1 MEAAFAEK
9 ALTRGKCSSNYVVMR
24 LKLLK
29 RFAHDVST
37 HWLCPKSHTSR
48 RISSRAG
55 HFIIAPTDN
64 FSSKYELE
72 SMIKLYGRVFP
83 MWYWK
88 MDFQGFRLLCAR
100 RVVRF
105 SCFCFTKNCSFL
117 VFFFVGWSF
126 GLKCA
131 RKRLF
136 LIIDSLAGSAGGW
149 VGSYV
154 MWSWP
159 WMDVLRC

>member
-1 MEAAFAEK
+1 MFPHIDFV
-9 ALTRGKCSSNYVVMR
+9 LSN
-24 LKLLK
+24 
-29 RFAHDVST
+29 
-37 HWLCPKSHTSR
+37 PKSHTSR
-48 RISSRAG
+48 RISSLAG

-83 MWYWK
+83 MWFWK

-117 VFFFVGWSF
+117 VFFFLGWSF

-131 RKRLF
+131 QAALLNYRFSGRFCWRLG
-136 LIIDSLAGSAGGW
+136 GSICGVIVTLNGC
-149 VGSYV
+149 
-154 MWSWP
+154 
-159 WMDVLRC
+159 VLMLMKINFDRF